1 MIQILDQTFSHTGN
15 CAGISVSRH
24 LLHNG
29 GRYVNIDAT
38 AGAELNGHL
47 SLRRI
52 HSGSH
57 LAADPYETLV
67 GTARDRW
74 AVLNNSTVY
83 CLGGTVCVVRDP
95 LTRFAGMWAANATAL
110 TLADFGTW
118 LARLRYF
125 KPSTVDM
132 CNERNYAFVPCAWYA
147 EHASTIIRYEQF
159 DLDVNRW
166 YASIG
171 LAANHKHFNSHRG
184 CFDTLGIHDW
194 RELYTVEQRRLVR
207 ELYAE
212 DCERFGYVVEV

>member
-29 GRYVNIDAT
+29 GKYVNIDAT

-57 LAADPYETLV
+57 LRADPYETLV
-67 GTARDRW
+67 GAARDRW
-74 AVLNNSTVY
+74 AVLHNSTVY
-83 CLGGTVCVVRDP
+83 SIGAGVCVVRDP
-95 LTRFAGMWAANATAL
+95 LTRFAGMWAAVTPTPTPASFA
-110 TLADFGTW
+110 AW
-118 LARLRYF
+118 LVRLQYL
-125 KPSTVDM
+125 KPSAKVQ
-132 CNERNYAFVPCAWYA
+132 CSELNYALAPCAWYA
-147 EHASTIIRYEQF
+147 AVAHTIIRYEQF

-171 LAANHKHFNSHRG
+171 LAANHKHFNSHTA
-184 CFDTLGIHDW
+184 CFASLGINGWH
-194 RELYTVEQRRLVR
+194 ELYTVEQRRFVR

-212 DCERFGYVVEV
+212 DCERFGY